1 MMSNYWPDQAF
12 WEPWGTLVILDRSFD
27 LGSPFMHDYSYHS
40 IVYDLIEI
48 QNGNEIISED
58 GKAHKLNENDQIW
71 QKYKNVHLAEVSTTL
86 Q

>member
-1 MMSNYWPDQAF
+1 
-12 WEPWGTLVILDRSFD
+12 
-27 LGSPFMHDYSYHS
+27 MHDYSYHS